1 MADPATLTAISSIA
15 LGSAAGQLTSLATSK
30 GAATPPGPTPP
41 PAPALPVQQPQG
53 QKAGGAATAQSPQA
67 SFVGASS
74 LPQQSGYGQKSLL
87 GT

>member
-30 GAATPPGPTPP
+30 GSTPPGPTPP
-41 PAPALPVQQPQG
+41 PAPAPPVQQPQG